1 MVIYDLFLIRETSVV
16 FKARGSFL
24 KKMRSYAEVNIK
36 QIKVKLMGPGVT
48 FIPPCLSCPL
58 FLKLPLKAP
67 LGNSWN
73 SEQVTWFTGL

>member
-1 MVIYDLFLIRETSVV
+1 MEKGDRDLFLIRETSVV
-16 FKARGSFL
+16 FKVFKARGSFF

-48 FIPPCLSCPL
+48 FHPL
-58 FLKLPLKAP
+58 FIKLPLKAL